1 VIPNHL
7 SIHRYHSSA
16 KFANAT
22 QKKFTPVCANRS
34 QEPFKIILERRMRMR
49 LLHSRRDVG
58 LPALIMSLLLLV
70 LGPSTVLSFT
80 VVPCQKYPMTNLIS
94 KNTGP
99 KTNNNNNL
107 SVRRSL
113 VVQALASKSQ
123 QNNNAANSNGA
134 RPKNRRFSQQAHIE
148 TLRNGKNKKSRGN
161 VGGGKPPKAS
171 HEEADSPRRQQRQQ
185 RSPQGQQEMGGDAND
200 KNKDYMWRSG
210 KSIDELESTMMKR
223 WGDEISQW
231 TADPDEVEE
240 SDDNNRG
247 KKQNKKPSPKFRAKP
262 VMDPW
267 DKSPKK
273 TVREDS
279 DDLDD
284 SDESTGRGRRN
295 GGSFGGARS
304 IDFDDGDGDDPM
316 LSRVRRN
323 QERLQKKR
331 GGKSNDE
338 NVSQR
343 KSKKND
349 FDPVAGVS
357 QDFFDIEDDDE
368 EDGAGQSFVSEK
380 EYYDEDDEGYE
391 PTSSRYNNNDDDDE
405 LFDVVDKLIG
415 PRPGAADASSGK
427 KKGRKS
433 KSDNS
438 ATSPGFFFRE
448 EAANEYD
455 ASQEEMKEEEEKK
468 AKKVASKRKKKSR
481 SRAVIDE
488 NGNPTYL
495 TVQQA
500 ERNFE
505 ASLVAAHQAA
515 VGDNGG
521 VVAEYTPPST
531 RSWEELG
538 ITSDELL
545 DNLEKI
551 GCEAPLSVQD
561 KACPPVLSGNDALIG
576 TYTGSGK
583 TLAFLAPLAQ
593 RLLFM
598 NDNDSNNNGGGG
610 GDVQILI
617 VAPGRELAS
626 QIVSVARTLLEGTGL
641 TCMLAI
647 GGTTFSR
654 NLEQI
659 RKKKP
664 TILVGT
670 PGRIAE
676 LVVGRP
682 GEKSGRLKIGNIQ
695 SLVMDEFDALLEYK
709 PHRDPTKAILQTLKR
724 RHGDALQSVLCSAT
738 ASDMIKSPKLLSFLR
753 QGFAQVN
760 ADEDDQLVTS
770 VAGED
775 DADESASKPQLMT
788 RVSRTVIHGS
798 IHLRHS
804 RLALDT
810 LRRILH
816 TDPLPQQ
823 ALIFCDS
830 SRRVEIIVDKL
841 SEMGIVAAPLH
852 GGRGSEKMDRSEVSK
867 ALREGYVGLVVA
879 TEMAARGL
887 DAPLLTH
894 VINLDLP
901 TDASHYAHR
910 AGRCGRGGRPG
921 VVINFTTDSKERNV
935 PKRFA
940 SELGI
945 TMHNV
950 EAQGGKL
957 CIVEEEQQQ
966 QENANK

>member
-1 VIPNHL
+1 
-7 SIHRYHSSA
+7 
-16 KFANAT
+16 
-22 QKKFTPVCANRS
+22 
-34 QEPFKIILERRMRMR
+34 MRMR
-49 LLHSRRDVG
+49 LLCSRKNGG
-58 LPALIMSLLLLV
+58 LASSIALLLLFV
-70 LGPSTVLSFT
+70 LAVPSTVTAFL
-80 VVPCQKYPMTNLIS
+80 VVPQQNNPMKNLML
-94 KNTGP
+94 KNTIA
-99 KTNNNNNL
+99 TTSN
-107 SVRRSL
+107 RRSL

-123 QNNNAANSNGA
+123 QNNNNNAANGN
-134 RPKNRRFSQQAHIE
+134 RPKNRRFSQQAHID
-148 TLRNGKNKKSRGN
+148 TLKNGKNKKAQGN
-161 VGGGKPPKAS
+161 RSGKSASKAS
-171 HEEADSPRRQQRQQ
+171 SRDEEVAVPRQQQQ
-185 RSPQGQQEMGGDAND
+185 PRSPQGQERGDDKNKNNQ

-210 KSIDELESTMMKR
+210 KSIDELESIMMKR

-231 TADPDEVEE
+231 TADPDEVEAE
-240 SDDNNRG
+240 SSADKG
-247 KKQNKKPSPKFRAKP
+247 KRQNDKKSPKFNAKP

-267 DKSPKK
+267 DNSEKQRKM
-273 TVREDS
+273 RS
-279 DDLDD
+279 DGGDD
-284 SDESTGRGRRN
+284 EKDDETRGR
-295 GGSFGGARS
+295 GSFGGAQNS
-304 IDFDDGDGDDPM
+304 IDLDNDGDDPM

-323 QERLQKKR
+323 QARLQEKR
-331 GGKSNDE
+331 GRGESSDSYEQTN
-338 NVSQR
+338 NN
-343 KSKKND
+343 ND
-349 FDPVAGVS
+349 FEPVAGATK
-357 QDFFDIEDDDE
+357 DFFGGDNDEDE
-368 EDGAGQSFVSEK
+368 STVEQSFDFER
-380 EYYDEDDEGYE
+380 EFYDEDDEGYE
-391 PTSSRYNNNDDDDE
+391 PTSGRYDDDE
-405 LFDVVDKLIG
+405 DDNDLFDAVDKLIG
-415 PRPGAADASSGK
+415 PQPGATVSERK
-427 KKGRKS
+427 PRKS
-433 KSDNS
+433 QSYNN
-438 ATSPGFFFRE
+438 AAVSPGFFFRE
-448 EAANEYD
+448 AAANEYD
-455 ASQEEMKEEEEKK
+455 ASMEEKK
-468 AKKVASKRKKKSR
+468 AEEEQEESKKSAAKRNKRNKSR
-481 SRAVIDE
+481 SRAVLDE
-488 NGNPTYL
+488 DGNPMFL
-495 TVQQA
+495 TVEQA

-505 ASLVAAHQAA
+505 ASLVATQIAA
-515 VGDNGG
+515 AGEDNNEDG
-521 VVAEYTPPST
+521 VVTEYIPPET

-545 DNLEKI
+545 DNLQRM
-551 GCEAPLSVQD
+551 GCGAPLSVQD
-561 KACPPVLSGNDALIG
+561 KACPPILSGNDALIG

-598 NDNDSNNNGGGG
+598 SDTSKSG
-610 GDVQILI
+610 GDIQILI

-626 QIVSVARTLLEGTGL
+626 QIVSVARSLLEGTGL

-654 NLEQI
+654 NLEQV

-670 PGRIAE
+670 PGRVAE

-738 ASDMIKSPKLLSFLR
+738 ASDMIQSPKLLSFLR

-770 VAGED
+770 L
-775 DADESASKPQLMT
+775 STTTASKEEEQKQQQQQQQQPTT

-798 IHLRHS
+798 VHLRHR

-816 TDPLPQQ
+816 TEPLPQQ
-823 ALIFCDS
+823 ALIFADS

-921 VVINFTTDSKERNV
+921 VVINFTTDAKERNV

-957 CIVEEEQQQ
+957 CIVDEEEQSND
-966 QENANK
+966 ENSN